1 MHTVP
6 VIDVASLVDPSADAA
21 AVEACAKT
29 IDTACRDV
37 GFFCVTGHGIDLECL
52 GALDHAA
59 RGFFALD
66 ADEKARIAMIRGGR
80 AWRGWF
86 AEGDELTA
94 GRPDHKEGIYFGT
107 ELSAE
112 DPRVVAGVPL
122 HGANL
127 FPERPT
133 ELREAVLEWMRGI
146 TALGQAVLGAMAMAL
161 GLERD
166 WFARNVTADPTVL
179 FRIFRYPVV
188 DDPGGWGVAE
198 HTDYGLVTLLAH
210 DGTPGLEVRPRGDE
224 TWIDVPVVPGAFV
237 VNLGDM
243 LEAMTAG
250 RYRSTPHRVRIP
262 DPGEAPPDGRM
273 SFPLFLDPG
282 FDVPVAPIPVDVGGP
297 HDDAPPRWDGL
308 DLTTVTGTY
317 GDYLTAKV
325 GRVFP
330 GLAQRNR
337 VVR

>member
-1 MHTVP
+1 MHSVP
-6 VIDVASLVDPSADAA
+6 VIDVAPLVDASADLR
-21 AVEACAKT
+21 AVEACAAA
-29 IDTACRDV
+29 IDAACRDV
-37 GFFCVTGHGIDLECL
+37 GFFCITGHGVDPARL
-52 GALDHAA
+52 ATMDRAA
-59 RGFFALD
+59 RAFFALD
-66 ADEKARIAMIRGGR
+66 TDEKARVAMARGGR

-94 GRPDHKEGIYFGT
+94 GRPDHKEGVYFGT
-107 ELSAE
+107 ELAAE

-133 ELREAVLEWMRGI
+133 ELRDAVLEWMRAA
-146 TALGQAVLGAMAMAL
+146 TAVGQAVLGAMALAL

-166 WFARNVTADPTVL
+166 WFARHVTADPTVL

-243 LEAMTAG
+243 LEAMTGG

-262 DPGEAPPDGRM
+262 DPGESPPDGRL

-282 FDVPVAPIPVDVGGP
+282 FDVPVAPIPVALGGP
-297 HDDAPPRWDGL
+297 HDDAPRRWDGL
-308 DLTTVTGTY
+308 DLATVTGTY
-317 GDYLTAKV
+317 GEYLTAKV
-325 GRVFP
+325 ARVFP
-330 GLAQRNR
+330 ALAARTDTAR
-337 VVR
+337 